1 MPEQI
6 INYRI
11 TNGSIVR
18 VMLWVALAYSIFFF
32 RELLVTLLVG
42 LVIAS
47 TIDPIAKYFE
57 KYKIPRVATVGV
69 IFLAFFS
76 AISLFIMFVL
86 PTIADDLAKVIAK
99 LPAILEQFRVFG
111 RDMGFKDLSI
121 YLGEMSKDI
130 SKGQILTILK
140 NSVVGAAGVAK
151 TTGAVIGNLVNFAL
165 MLVFSF
171 YLAVQENGIKNF
183 LKLITPKFYEK
194 YIIDLWVRS
203 ERKIGY
209 WAKGQIIVALIIS
222 TLVFTALTALGVPYA
237 AVFALLAFIG
247 QMIPVVGII
256 LPATPAV
263 AVAYFTGDISLSIM
277 TLIAFFVISQL
288 ENYVITPKIMNSMI
302 GVPAIVVLIAVIV
315 GAKLAG
321 FWGVLIA
328 VPIAAIFMELV
339 NDILQDKIPSPDKKD
354 YIVYE

>member
-1 MPEQI
+1 MSEQI

-18 VMLWVALAYSIFFF
+18 VMLWAGLAYSIFFF

-57 KYKIPRVATVGV
+57 QYKIPRVATVGL
-69 IFLAFFS
+69 IFLTFFS
-76 AISLFIMFVL
+76 AISLFTMFVL

-99 LPAILEQFRVFG
+99 LPTILEQFRVFG

-121 YLGEMSKDI
+121 YLGQMSKDI

-151 TTGAVIGNLVNFAL
+151 TTGAVIGNVVNFVL

-302 GVPAIVVLIAVIV
+302 GVPAIVILIAVIV